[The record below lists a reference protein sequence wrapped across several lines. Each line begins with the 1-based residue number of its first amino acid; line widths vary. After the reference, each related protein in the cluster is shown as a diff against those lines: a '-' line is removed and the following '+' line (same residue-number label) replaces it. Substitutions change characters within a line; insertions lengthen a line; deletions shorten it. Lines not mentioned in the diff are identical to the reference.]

1 MGYIYIPKGV
11 SLGQI
16 GFKCGLFA
24 FLIILIIWTFYRLKY
39 KLDFKKEIQYI
50 SNALAY
56 SWLTISTFFLV
67 TFGIYMTES
76 ARPHYLRISGVLSL
90 ISGIISALYILF
102 VILYDSVD
110 V

>member
-16 GFKCGLFA
+16 GFKCGLFT

-39 KLDFKKEIQYI
+39 KLDLKKEIQYI
-50 SNALAY
+50 SNILAY
-56 SWLTISTFFLV
+56 SWLAISTFFLV
-67 TFGIYMTES
+67 TLGIYMTES

-90 ISGIISALYILF
+90 ISGIISTLYILF
-102 VILYDSVD
+102 VILYDGVD
-110 V
+110 E

>member
-16 GFKCGLFA
+16 SFKCGLFV

-39 KLDFKKEIQYI
+39 KLDLKKEIQYI
-50 SNALAY
+50 SNVLAY
-56 SWLTISTFFLV
+56 SWLSISTFFLV
-67 TFGIYMTES
+67 ALGIYMTES

-90 ISGIISALYILF
+90 ISGIISTLYILF
-102 VILYDSVD
+102 VVIYNGIDE
-110 V
+110 

>member
-1 MGYIYIPKGV
+1 MGYIHVPEGV

-24 FLIILIIWTFYRLKY
+24 FLIILTIWTFYRLKY
-39 KLDFKKEIQYI
+39 KLDLKKEIQYI
-50 SNALAY
+50 SNVLAY

-67 TFGIYMTES
+67 TLSIYMIEP

>member
-16 GFKCGLFA
+16 GFKCGLFV

-39 KLDFKKEIQYI
+39 KLDLKKEIQYI
-50 SNALAY
+50 SNVLAY
-56 SWLTISTFFLV
+56 SWLSISTFFLV
-67 TFGIYMTES
+67 TLGIYMIEP

>member
-39 KLDFKKEIQYI
+39 KLDLKKEIQYI
-50 SNALAY
+50 SNVLAY
-56 SWLTISTFFLV
+56 SWLSISTFFLV
-67 TFGIYMTES
+67 TLCIYMTES
-76 ARPHYLRISGVLSL
+76 ARPHYLRISGILSL
-90 ISGIISALYILF
+90 ISGIISVLYILF
-102 VILYDSVD
+102 VTLYDSVD
-110 V
+110 E

>member
-24 FLIILIIWTFYRLKY
+24 FLIILTIWTFYRLKY
-39 KLDFKKEIQYI
+39 KLDLKKEIQYI
-50 SNALAY
+50 SNVLAY
-56 SWLTISTFFLV
+56 SWLSISTFFLV
-67 TFGIYMTES
+67 TLGIYMIEP

>member
-16 GFKCGLFA
+16 GFKCGLFV

-39 KLDFKKEIQYI
+39 KLDLKKEIQYI
-50 SNALAY
+50 SNVLAY
-56 SWLTISTFFLV
+56 SWLSISTFFLV
-67 TFGIYMTES
+67 TLGIYMIEP

-102 VILYDSVD
+102 VTLYDSVD
-110 V
+110 E